1 MKVWILQTGEP
12 LPVDSAGLRP
22 MRAMNLSNAL
32 IEKGHQVVL
41 WSSDFDH
48 FSKTHR
54 TGKTSTIQVSE
65 NLELRLISSR
75 GYKSH
80 VGLSRLFD
88 HAQLAFN
95 LHRELKNQLA
105 PDVAFIGYPPIES
118 AWVMTSWLDERKIP
132 TMVDIKDA
140 WPDVL
145 LRAFPKAIQS
155 VARVLLTPY
164 FLMMKSIFAKASAM
178 SSISEPFLAWCLK
191 TAKRQNNQFD
201 NVSILTSPVEVFSVK
216 ELNKSRTFWD
226 SKFVTTTYKI
236 RCFYVGSLT
245 EALDFD
251 GIIYAARNSDV
262 EFVIAGTGPIEKTLR
277 EAIFDLPN
285 VKMPGW
291 ISSAQAKILAER
303 STFMLAPYANLDDF
317 SIALP
322 NKFLDAM
329 KFSKPILTSIP
340 GFAANFVTTKGIG
353 VVYSNKKI
361 SSLLEIFRDLSS
373 DPDRIFKMA
382 KNSGAT
388 FEDLFTYDKVY
399 GQLVEKLVQM
409 FHRKK

>member
-12 LPVDSAGLRP
+12 LHIDSAGLRP

-48 FSKTHR
+48 FSKKHR

-95 LHRELKNQLA
+95 LRKELKNQTP
-105 PDVAFIGYPPIES
+105 PDVAFIGYPPIET
-118 AWVMTSWLDERKIP
+118 AWVVTNWLTKKKIS
-132 TMVDIKDA
+132 TMVDVKDA

-145 LRAFPKAIQS
+145 LRAFPKNFRGLAKI
-155 VARVLLTPY
+155 ALTPY
-164 FLMMKSIFAKASAM
+164 FLMMKSTLSKASAI
-178 SSISEPFLAWCLK
+178 SSISEPFLIWSLK
-191 TAKRQNNQFD
+191 VATRPLNQFD
-201 NVSILTSPVEVFSVK
+201 NVSILTSPVEVFSEE

-226 SKFVTTTYKI
+226 SKFVTNKSKV

-245 EALDFD
+245 EALNFD

-262 EFVIAGTGPIEKTLR
+262 EFVIAGTGPTEKTLR

-340 GFAANFVTTKGIG
+340 GFAANFVTTKEIGI
-353 VVYSNKKI
+353 VYSNERI

-373 DPDRIFKMA
+373 HPEKIFKMA
-382 KNSGAT
+382 KNSGST
-388 FEDLFTYDKVY
+388 FENLFTYDKVY

-409 FHRKK
+409 IHRK